1 VPIQNSEVA
10 DLFNKVADLLEIEGE
25 NQFRVRA
32 YRDAVR
38 TVGGHPRSVA
48 EMVEQDEDL
57 TELPG
62 IGKDLAGKIREI
74 VESGK
79 LSQVEEL
86 EKHTEPGLRELLG
99 LPGLGRERV
108 RELHERLGVRSL
120 QELEE
125 AAHDGKISELPGFGK
140 KTEQNILEAIE
151 QGSTTEKRVKLSVA
165 EQVVKSLEDY
175 LKGIKGVDKAVVAGS
190 YRRRQETVGDLDVVV
205 ASKKGRELIDNFVK
219 YEDVQ
224 KVVSK
229 GKTRTSVALRSGLQ
243 VDLRAVPKESF
254 GAALLY
260 FTGSQP
266 HHVALRDMS
275 LKKKLKINEY
285 GLFKGDDR
293 VAGNTEEEIY
303 NKLGLAY
310 IEPELREQRG
320 ELEAARED
328 NLPRLVTQKEIRGD
342 LHSHTEATDGR
353 NGLEEMAQAAKER
366 GYDYL
371 ALTDHS
377 KRLRMVNGLDEKRL
391 REQMEEIDRL
401 NEEVGGITLLKGIE
415 VDILEDGTLDL
426 PDDVLEELD
435 IVVCSVHHKF
445 ALSEKK
451 QTERIVR
458 AMQNP
463 NANVIAHPTGRMIGS
478 RQPYEVD
485 MERVMEAAKENG
497 CFLELN
503 GNPNRLD
510 LNDVYCKMA
519 KEMGVTISVSTDA
532 HSTSGLDNMRF
543 GIGQAR
549 RGWLEK
555 RDVINTRTLK
565 QLKKLLKRG

>member
-1 VPIQNSEVA
+1 MPVQNSEVA
-10 DLFNKVADLLEIEGE
+10 DVFNKVADLLEIEGE

-32 YRDAVR
+32 YRDAAR
-38 TVGGHPRSVA
+38 TVGGHSRSVA
-48 EMVEQDEDL
+48 EMVQQDEDL

-62 IGKDLAGKIREI
+62 IGKDLASKIQEI

-79 LSQVEEL
+79 LSQAEEL
-86 EKHTEPGLRELLG
+86 EKRTDPGLRELLG

-125 AAHDGKISELPGFGK
+125 AARDGKIRELPGFGT

-151 QGSTTEKRVKLSVA
+151 QGSTSEKRVKLSVA
-165 EQVVKSLEDY
+165 EQVAKSLEDY
-175 LKGIKGVDKAVVAGS
+175 LKGIKAVDEAVVAGS
-190 YRRRQETVGDLDVVV
+190 YRRRQETIGDLDVVI
-205 ASKKGRELIDNFVK
+205 ASDKGGEAIENFVE

-229 GKTRTSVALRSGLQ
+229 GETRSSVVLRSGLQ
-243 VDLRAVPKESF
+243 VDLRVVPKESF

-293 VAGNTEEEIY
+293 VASNTEEEIY
-303 NKLGLAY
+303 NMLGLAY

-328 NLPRLVTQKEIRGD
+328 NLPRLVTQKEICGD
-342 LHSHTEATDGR
+342 LHSHTDATDGR

-366 GYDYL
+366 GCNYL
-371 ALTDHS
+371 AITDHS

-401 NEEVGGITLLKGIE
+401 NEEVGGITVLKGIE
-415 VDILEDGTLDL
+415 VDILDDGSLDL
-426 PDDVLEELD
+426 SDDVLEELD

-451 QTERIVR
+451 QTERIIG

-463 NANVIAHPTGRMIGS
+463 NANVIAHPTGRMIGE
-478 RQPYEVD
+478 RQPYDVD
-485 MERVMEAAKENG
+485 MERVMEAAKEND

-519 KEMGVTISVSTDA
+519 KEMGVKSSVSTDA
-532 HSTSGLDNMRF
+532 HSTSGLDSMHF

>member
-1 VPIQNSEVA
+1 VPIQNAEVA

-32 YRDAVR
+32 YREAAW
-38 TVGGHPRSVA
+38 TVGGYSRSVA
-48 EMVEQDEDL
+48 EMVQQDEDL

-62 IGKDLAGKIREI
+62 IGKDLADKIREM

-79 LSQVEEL
+79 LSQAEEL
-86 EKHTEPGLRELLG
+86 EKRTDPGLRELLG

-108 RELHERLGVRSL
+108 RELHEKLGIRNL

-125 AAHDGKISELPGFGK
+125 AARHGKISELPGFGK

-151 QGSTTEKRVKLSVA
+151 QGSTTKKRVKLSAA
-165 EQVVKSLEDY
+165 EQVAKSLEDC
-175 LKGIKGVDKAVVAGS
+175 LKGIEGVEKAVVAGS

-205 ASKKGRELIDNFVK
+205 ASKKGGEVIENFVE

-243 VDLRAVPKESF
+243 VDLRVVPKESF

-303 NKLGLAY
+303 NNLGLAY

-320 ELEAARED
+320 ELEAARKD
-328 NLPRLVTQKEIRGD
+328 KLPKLLTQKEIRGN
-342 LHSHTEATDGR
+342 LHSHTNATDGR
-353 NGLEEMAQAAKER
+353 NSLEEMARAAKER

-371 ALTDHS
+371 AITDHS
-377 KRLRMVNGLDEKRL
+377 KHLRMVNGLDEKRL
-391 REQMEEIDRL
+391 RKQMEEIDRL
-401 NEEVGGITLLKGIE
+401 NEELGGITLLKGIE
-415 VDILEDGTLDL
+415 VDILENGSLDL
-426 PDDVLEELD
+426 PNDVLEELD

-445 ALSEKK
+445 GLSEKE
-451 QTERIVR
+451 QTERIIH
-458 AMQNP
+458 AMENP
-463 NANVIAHPTGRMIGS
+463 NANIIAHPTGRRIGE
-478 RQPYEVD
+478 RQPYDMD

-503 GNPNRLD
+503 ANPNRLD

-519 KEMGVTISVSTDA
+519 KEVGLKISVSTDA
-532 HSTSGLDNMRF
+532 HSTGDLGNMRF

-555 RDVINTRTLK
+555 KDVINTRTLK

>member
-1 VPIQNSEVA
+1 MPVQNSEVE
-10 DLFNKVADLLEIEGE
+10 DVFNKVADLLEIEGE

-32 YRDAVR
+32 YRDAAR
-38 TVGGHPRSVA
+38 TVGGHSRSVA
-48 EMVEQDEDL
+48 EMVQQDEDL

-79 LSQVEEL
+79 LSQAEEL
-86 EKHTEPGLRELLG
+86 EKRTDPGLRELLR

-120 QELEE
+120 QELEA

-165 EQVVKSLEDY
+165 EEVAKSLEDY
-175 LKGIKGVDKAVVAGS
+175 LKGIKAVDEAVVAGS
-190 YRRRQETVGDLDVVV
+190 YRRKQETVGDLDVVV
-205 ASKKGRELIDNFVK
+205 ASKKGVEVIGNFVE

-229 GKTRTSVALRSGLQ
+229 GKTRTSVVLRSGLQ
-243 VDLRAVPKESF
+243 VDLRVIPKESF

-285 GLFKGDDR
+285 GLFEGEDR
-293 VAGNTEEEIY
+293 VAGHTEEEIY

-310 IEPELREQRG
+310 VEPELREQRG
-320 ELEAARED
+320 ELEVARKD
-328 NLPRLVTQKEIRGD
+328 NLPKLMRQKEIRGD
-342 LHSHTEATDGR
+342 LHSHTDATDGR
-353 NGLEEMAQAAKER
+353 NSLEEMARAAKER

-371 ALTDHS
+371 AITNHS
-377 KRLRMVNGLDEKRL
+377 KRLRMVNGLDEMRL
-391 REQMEEIDRL
+391 RKQMEEIDRL
-401 NEEVGGITLLKGIE
+401 NEKLGGITVLKGVE
-415 VDILEDGTLDL
+415 VDILEHGSLDL

-435 IVVCSVHHKF
+435 IVVCSVHYKF
-445 ALSEKK
+445 GLSEKK
-451 QTERIVR
+451 QTERIMC

-463 NANVIAHPTGRMIGS
+463 NANVIAHPTGRMIGE
-478 RQPYEVD
+478 RQPYDVD
-485 MERVMEAAKENG
+485 MERVIEAAKEND

-503 GNPNRLD
+503 ANPKRLD

-519 KEMGVTISVSTDA
+519 KEMGVKISVSTDA
-532 HSTSGLDNMRF
+532 HSTSGLDNMCF

-555 RDVINTRTLK
+555 KDVINTRTLK

>member
-1 VPIQNSEVA
+1 MPIQNSDVA
-10 DLFNKVADLLEIEGE
+10 DIFEKVADLLEIKGE
-25 NQFRVRA
+25 NRFRVRA
-32 YRDAVR
+32 YRDAAR
-38 TVGGHPRSVA
+38 TVGGHSRSVA
-48 EMVEQDEDL
+48 EMVQQDEDL

-62 IGKDLAGKIREI
+62 IGKDLADKIREM

-79 LSQVEEL
+79 LSQAEEL
-86 EKHTEPGLRELLG
+86 ETRTDPGLRELLG

-120 QELEE
+120 QELEA

-151 QGSTTEKRVKLSVA
+151 QGNTTEKRVKLSVA
-165 EQVVKSLEDY
+165 EQVAKSLEDY
-175 LKGIKGVDKAVVAGS
+175 LKGIKAVDEAVVAGS
-190 YRRRQETVGDLDVVV
+190 YRRKQETVGDLDVVV
-205 ASKKGRELIDNFVK
+205 ASKKGVEVIGNFVE

-229 GKTRTSVALRSGLQ
+229 GKTRTSVVLRSGLQ
-243 VDLRAVPKESF
+243 VDLRVIPKESF

-285 GLFKGDDR
+285 GLFEGDDR
-293 VAGNTEEEIY
+293 IAGNTEEDIY

-310 IEPELREQRG
+310 VEPELREQRG
-320 ELEAARED
+320 ELEVARKD
-328 NLPRLVTQKEIRGD
+328 NLPKLMRQKEIRGD
-342 LHSHTEATDGR
+342 LHSHTDATDGR
-353 NGLEEMAQAAKER
+353 NSLEEMARAAKER

-371 ALTDHS
+371 AITNHS
-377 KRLRMVNGLDEKRL
+377 KRLRMVNGLDEMRL
-391 REQMEEIDRL
+391 RKQMEEIDRL
-401 NEEVGGITLLKGIE
+401 NEKLGGITVLKGVE
-415 VDILEDGTLDL
+415 VDILEHGSLDL

-435 IVVCSVHHKF
+435 IVVCSVHYKF
-445 ALSEKK
+445 GLSEKK
-451 QTERIVR
+451 QTERIMC

-463 NANVIAHPTGRMIGS
+463 NANVIAHPTGRMIGE
-478 RQPYEVD
+478 RQPYDVD
-485 MERVMEAAKENG
+485 MERVIEAAKEND
-497 CFLELN
+497 CLLELN
-503 GNPNRLD
+503 ANPKRLD

-519 KEMGVTISVSTDA
+519 KEMGVKISVSTDA
-532 HSTSGLDNMRF
+532 HSTSGLDNMCF

-555 RDVINTRTLK
+555 KDVINTRTLK